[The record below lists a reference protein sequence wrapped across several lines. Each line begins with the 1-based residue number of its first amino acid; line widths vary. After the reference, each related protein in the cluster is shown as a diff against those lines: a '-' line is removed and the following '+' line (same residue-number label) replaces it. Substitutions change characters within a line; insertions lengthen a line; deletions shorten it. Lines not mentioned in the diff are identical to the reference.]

1 MGRGLDVMVITTG
14 GVHAAWNETLLYMS
28 VLRSLC
34 LACPRARWPVP
45 SAHEAFRDPRRIHS
59 ERARAISK
67 WISSMGT
74 RREPLQVTIF
84 VHIQS
89 ASFQAKTPVSDTLW
103 SVENGLDF
111 PAPLCNV
118 VPWYRSM
125 RIEDLRAAHSPIRS
139 LDWLSSWLGGR
150 RGERKGGLGRALSTL
165 AAAPGLPNML
175 PSLLV
180 LGGELIILAKV
191 GRTLLELEV

>member
-1 MGRGLDVMVITTG
+1 
-14 GVHAAWNETLLYMS
+14 
-28 VLRSLC
+28 
-34 LACPRARWPVP
+34 
-45 SAHEAFRDPRRIHS
+45 
-59 ERARAISK
+59 
-67 WISSMGT
+67 MGT
-74 RREPLQVTIF
+74 RREPLQVTIL
-84 VHIQS
+84 VLIQS
-89 ASFQAKTPVSDTLW
+89 ASFQAFNPMSDTMW

-125 RIEDLRAAHSPIRS
+125 RIEDPRAAHSPIRS
-139 LDWLSSWLGGR
+139 QDWLSSWLGGR
-150 RGERKGGLGRALSTL
+150 RRERKGGLGRALSAL

-180 LGGELIILAKV
+180 LGGELIILAEV